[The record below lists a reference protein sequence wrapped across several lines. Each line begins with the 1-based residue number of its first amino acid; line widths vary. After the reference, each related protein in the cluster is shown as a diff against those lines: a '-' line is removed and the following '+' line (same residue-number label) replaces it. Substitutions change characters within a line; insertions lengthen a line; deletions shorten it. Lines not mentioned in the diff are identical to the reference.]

1 MYDVVIIGSGP
12 AGLSAAVYA
21 KRANLNVAVI
31 EKEYEG
37 TGQIA
42 ESGNVNNYL
51 GLPDINGYDLGEKF
65 RDHALSLNVCFIEK
79 EALNIEENDSGYI
92 IKLDDGENIKSKTII
107 YAAGAYPRRADVPGE
122 EEYTGK
128 GVSYCAIC
136 DGAFYKDKTVTVLG
150 GGDTALDDALYLS
163 DICKKVYLIHRRNEF
178 RGAQGTVEKLKEK
191 DNVEFVLSDSVV
203 EIKGDKKLDSVKLA
217 SGKEL
222 AVDGIFIAYGSVP
235 QTALVKDIVQ
245 LDDKGYIV
253 AGEDGFTNSAD
264 NGDCLM
270 GFFAAG
276 DVRTKKLRQVV
287 TAVSDGANAATSAA
301 EYLMKKCNV
310 EK

>member
-1 MYDVVIIGSGP
+1 MNYDIVIIGCGVSGMT
-12 AGLSAAVYA
+12 AAIYA
-21 KRANLNVAVI
+21 LRSDKSVLILEKESIGGAIASSPKIENYPGYQKISGAELADNLYEQVISLGGVI
-31 EKEYEG
+31 ELEEVTEIKVGNEKEVITTDNIYTCKAIIIA
-37 TGQIA
+37 TG
-42 ESGNVNNYL
+42 SKYRLL
-51 GLPDINGYDLGEKF
+51 GLPNETDLIGNGVHF
-65 RDHALSLNVCFIEK
+65 C
-79 EALNIEENDSGYI
+79 
-92 IKLDDGENIKSKTII
+92 
-107 YAAGAYPRRADVPGE
+107 
-122 EEYTGK
+122 
-128 GVSYCAIC
+128 VSC

-178 RGAQGTVEKLKEK
+178 RGAQSTVEKLKEK

-301 EYLMKKCNV
+301 EYLMKKCND

>member
-1 MYDVVIIGSGP
+1 M
-12 AGLSAAVYA
+12 
-21 KRANLNVAVI
+21 
-31 EKEYEG
+31 
-37 TGQIA
+37 
-42 ESGNVNNYL
+42 
-51 GLPDINGYDLGEKF
+51 
-65 RDHALSLNVCFIEK
+65 
-79 EALNIEENDSGYI
+79 
-92 IKLDDGENIKSKTII
+92 
-107 YAAGAYPRRADVPGE
+107 
-122 EEYTGK
+122 
-128 GVSYCAIC
+128 
-136 DGAFYKDKTVTVLG
+136 TVLG

-178 RGAQGTVEKLKEK
+178 RGAQSTVEKLKEK

-276 DVRTKKLRQVV
+276 DVRTKRLRQVV

-301 EYLMKKCNV
+301 EYLMKKCND

>member
-1 MYDVVIIGSGP
+1 M
-12 AGLSAAVYA
+12 
-21 KRANLNVAVI
+21 
-31 EKEYEG
+31 
-37 TGQIA
+37 
-42 ESGNVNNYL
+42 
-51 GLPDINGYDLGEKF
+51 
-65 RDHALSLNVCFIEK
+65 
-79 EALNIEENDSGYI
+79 
-92 IKLDDGENIKSKTII
+92 DDGENIKSKTII

-178 RGAQGTVEKLKEK
+178 RGAQSTVEKLKEK

-301 EYLMKKCNV
+301 EYLMKKCND